1 MSVFTMTIQFS
12 ELGKCISY
20 KLKPFPFTVFY
31 MESIVLIMYT
41 FVNLT
46 LLFLS
51 TDKMEII
58 ILSLLVSLCKLISR
72 LVLRVV

>member
-1 MSVFTMTIQFS
+1 MYALQVKT
-12 ELGKCISY
+12 
-20 KLKPFPFTVFY
+20 FTVFY
-31 MESIVLIMYT
+31 MESIVSQRFNYVDICSSYS
-41 FVNLT
+41 FV
-46 LLFLS
+46 LS